1 MMQTIRRWGLVAL
14 SVAALLVF
22 FLMQPDP
29 PEEGSLNLSATNY
42 QTLIDTAMSDYE
54 ANDALA
60 ESAPQQQVVNG
71 WVTRDLLQIQARQ
84 LADVLDALTVEDAS
98 GQVVASTDPRVPAL
112 LVIAVLAI
120 SLVGITSETKPPS
133 STPAADPPSV
143 GAA

>member
-14 SVAALLVF
+14 SAAALLVF

-120 SLVGITSETKPPS
+120 SLVGITSEAKVPS

-143 GAA
+143 GAT

>member
-14 SVAALLVF
+14 SAAALLVF

-42 QTLIDTAMSDYE
+42 QTLIDAAMSDNE

-120 SLVGITSETKPPS
+120 SLIGITSEAKVPS
-133 STPAADPPSV
+133 SPS
-143 GAA
+143 GAAPPPVDAT

>member
-14 SVAALLVF
+14 SAAAVLVF

>member
-14 SVAALLVF
+14 SVAALSVF

-42 QTLIDTAMSDYE
+42 QTLIDTAMSDNE
-54 ANDALA
+54 ANDARA

-120 SLVGITSETKPPS
+120 SLVGITSETDPPP